1 MTMSGGGY
9 FRSAQRKA
17 ELQLREGG
25 PRLRGLGTEA
35 SIAEDGSSAARSSAA
50 RPSRGAWK
58 AWLTAGVAT
67 CAKAG
72 HSAQVV
78 SAPLPDSTLSCTSP
92 AWKKRLST

>member
-9 FRSAQRKA
+9 FRAAQRKA

-25 PRLRGLGTEA
+25 PRLRGFGTEA
-35 SIAEDGSSAARSSAA
+35 SIADNGNSAARSSAA

-67 CAKAG
+67 CANAG
-72 HSAQVV
+72 HNAQVV

-92 AWKKRLST
+92 AWNTWLSS